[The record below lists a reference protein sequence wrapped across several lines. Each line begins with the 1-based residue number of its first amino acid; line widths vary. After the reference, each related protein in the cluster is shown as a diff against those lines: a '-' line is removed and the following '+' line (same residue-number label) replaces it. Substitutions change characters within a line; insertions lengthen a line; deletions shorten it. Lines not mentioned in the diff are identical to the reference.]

1 MFDLVFSLVDENA
14 RAYHE
19 ELTELP
25 GPHLERWILVTRDNG
40 VAWIVRRRLIGAQAI
55 TCVARGYQEIEHWP
69 LTNYAGR
76 ARGGVAIETTTDAVR
91 LIIRSEV
98 VDLLRA
104 QPWAKGHIHQFD
116 WRLTI
121 GRTHWTAEARCN
133 GGDPAWMKLAM
144 AE

>member
-1 MFDLVFSLVDENA
+1 MFDLVFSLVGENA

-25 GPHLERWILVTRDNG
+25 GSYIERWILVTRDNG

-69 LTNYAGR
+69 LTTYAGR

-104 QPWAKGHIHQFD
+104 QPWAKGHIRQSVRLAPHGRRHALDRRGALQ
-116 WRLTI
+116 WR
-121 GRTHWTAEARCN
+121 
-133 GGDPAWMKLAM
+133 
-144 AE
+144 

>member
-1 MFDLVFSLVDENA
+1 MFDLVFSLVGENA

-69 LTNYAGR
+69 LTTYAGR

-98 VDLLRA
+98 VDRLHGM
-104 QPWAKGHIHQFD
+104 PWAKGHIHQFD
-116 WRLTI
+116 WGHTVGGKR
-121 GRTHWTAEARCN
+121 WSAEARRN
-133 GGDPAWMKLAM
+133 GGDQYWQPLM
-144 AE
+144 